1 MIESILIIITVGT
14 MCIISFAVGAKVG
27 QKVSKG
33 QDIEMPSIPNP
44 IRAIREYEDKREAK
58 REQDRYETI
67 MRNIERYNG
76 TSNGQE
82 DVK

>member
-1 MIESILIIITVGT
+1 
-14 MCIISFAVGAKVG
+14 
-27 QKVSKG
+27 
-33 QDIEMPSIPNP
+33 MPAIPNP
-44 IRAIREYEDKREAK
+44 IRAIREHEDKREAK